1 LATKNSRHSNNSSN
15 TRTTSDPS
23 SDAGNIRRACK
34 ITVECNTMG
43 MSGCNSMYAY
53 ESRDR
58 AGTQALAEK
67 PVRAGTQAIAETKRG
82 DN

>member
-1 LATKNSRHSNNSSN
+1 
-15 TRTTSDPS
+15 
-23 SDAGNIRRACK
+23 
-34 ITVECNTMG
+34 
-43 MSGCNSMYAY
+43 MYAY